1 MGPIQVLAIHALFI
15 TNTNFLNA
23 NTAREVRPL
32 LIGAKIPSVD
42 VTTQQGE
49 PISL

>member
-1 MGPIQVLAIHALFI
+1 MEPIQVLAMLALFI
-15 TNTNFLNA
+15 ANTSFLNA
-23 NTAREVRPL
+23 STARELRPL

-42 VTTQQGE
+42 VATQQGE